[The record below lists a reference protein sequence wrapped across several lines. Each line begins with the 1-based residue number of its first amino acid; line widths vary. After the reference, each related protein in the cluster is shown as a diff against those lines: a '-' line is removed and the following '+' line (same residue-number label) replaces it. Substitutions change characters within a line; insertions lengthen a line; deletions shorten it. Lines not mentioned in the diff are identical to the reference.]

1 MYAFIATYWAGIS
14 NWGYIGKALVGNIMI
29 WMGVC
34 VFSVAKGRKNLA
46 LISFCI
52 AWASVPVMIF
62 LQANELRPQ
71 VSVASYTDIVPAMQ
85 MVILSFECLLFLI
98 AGCIFLSALVFFC
111 GRKRLLFQSEK
122 RVGVLSVLMFAFV
135 SIVAIEYFR
144 GRLRNFLLIE
154 VSERYEK
161 KGKIE
166 AANRG
171 CVPATAKFE
180 FANKVLESEEP

>member
-1 MYAFIATYWAGIS
+1 MYTFIATYWAGIA

-34 VFSVAKGRKNLA
+34 VLSVAKGRKNLA

-98 AGCIFLSALVFFC
+98 AGCIFLSALVFFLWS
-111 GRKRLLFQSEK
+111 KA
-122 RVGVLSVLMFAFV
+122 FAIPIRETCWRAFGIDV
-135 SIVAIEYFR
+135 RFR
-144 GRLRNFLLIE
+144 FHCCYRIFSGEI
-154 VSERYEK
+154 
-161 KGKIE
+161 
-166 AANRG
+166 A
-171 CVPATAKFE
+171 
-180 FANKVLESEEP
+180 

>member
-1 MYAFIATYWAGIS
+1 
-14 NWGYIGKALVGNIMI
+14 MI

-52 AWASVPVMIF
+52 AWASVPAMIF
-62 LQANELRPQ
+62 LQAIELRPQ
-71 VSVASYTDIVPAMQ
+71 VSVASYTDMVPAMGV
-85 MVILSFECLLFLI
+85 VILSFDCLLFLM
-98 AGCIFLSALVFFC
+98 AECIFLSALVFFC
-111 GRKRLLFQSEK
+111 CRKRLLFLSGK
-122 RVGVLSVLMFAFV
+122 TVGVLSVLMFAFV

-161 KGKIE
+161 KWKD
-166 AANRG
+166 RG
-171 CVPATAKFE
+171 
-180 FANKVLESEEP
+180 SQ